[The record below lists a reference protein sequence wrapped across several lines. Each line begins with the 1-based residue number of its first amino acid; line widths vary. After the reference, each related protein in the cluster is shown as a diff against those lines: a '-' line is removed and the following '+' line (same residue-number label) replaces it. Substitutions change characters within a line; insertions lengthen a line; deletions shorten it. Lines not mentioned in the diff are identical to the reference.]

1 LGYDRN
7 ANFVPARLLGALRR
21 AVVVA
26 ARVADPFYEKPKAA
40 VIASWQAVFRA
51 AWRDA
56 MRRRDFITAIA
67 GSAAIWPLAA
77 RAQQTAVPV
86 ITLIN
91 ARKADT
97 GAGETAEFQKGLR
110 QTGFEEGNNVRV
122 EYHWLDGHYEE
133 LPAIISDA
141 IRRNVAVIATPASS
155 PGSLAAK
162 AATATIP
169 IVFGVGEDPVALG
182 LVTSLARPGSNAT
195 GINFFASE
203 IDAKRLGLMH
213 ELLPKAHRFAVLLN
227 PSNPTTAEATSKA
240 LKQVAPDLGLELS
253 FFNAA
258 TPAEIYAAFSA
269 ISTQRMDA
277 LFIAPDGFFAS
288 RGVQFATL
296 AARDRIPA
304 SDFSLDAVAAGLLMS
319 YGTSIGDV
327 FRQVGIYAGSILK
340 GAKPADLPVLQS
352 TKFEF
357 IINLQT
363 AHSLGLDIPPT
374 LLARADRV
382 IE

>member
-1 LGYDRN
+1 
-7 ANFVPARLLGALRR
+7 
-21 AVVVA
+21 
-26 ARVADPFYEKPKAA
+26 
-40 VIASWQAVFRA
+40 
-51 AWRDA
+51 
-56 MRRRDFITAIA
+56 MRRRDFMTLLGGAAIA
-67 GSAAIWPLAA
+67 QPLAA
-77 RAQQTAVPV
+77 HAQQAATPV

-91 ARKADT
+91 ARSANA
-97 GAGETAEFQKGLR
+97 GALLAGEFHKGLS
-110 QTGFEEGNNVRV
+110 QTGLEEGNSVRV

-133 LPAIISDA
+133 IPAILSDA
-141 IRRNVAVIATPASS
+141 VRRNVALIATPGSS
-155 PGSLAAK
+155 PASLAAK

-169 IVFGVGEDPVALG
+169 IVFGVAEDPVALG
-182 LVTSLARPGSNAT
+182 LVTSLAEPGGNAT

-240 LKQVAPDLGLELS
+240 LKQAAPGLGLELS
-253 FFNAA
+253 FFSAS
-258 TPAEIYAAFSA
+258 TPAEIDAAFSA
-269 ISTQRMDA
+269 ISAQRMDA
-277 LFIAPDGFFAS
+277 LFIAPDGFFTG
-288 RGVQFATL
+288 RGVQLVTL

-304 SDFSLDAVAAGLLMS
+304 SAFSSDLVTAGLLMS

-327 FRQVGIYAGSILK
+327 FRQVGVYAGSILK

-352 TKFEF
+352 SKFEF
-357 IINLQT
+357 IVNLQT

-374 LLARADRV
+374 LLARADEV